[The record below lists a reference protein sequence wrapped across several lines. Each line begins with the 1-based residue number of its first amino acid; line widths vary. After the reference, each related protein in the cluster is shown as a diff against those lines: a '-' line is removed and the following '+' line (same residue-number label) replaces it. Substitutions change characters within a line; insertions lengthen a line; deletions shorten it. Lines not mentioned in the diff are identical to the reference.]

1 LRSAGKYLDVACREE
16 LHLRD
21 NDVEEILMPV
31 RWRNGYADA
40 LTELVA
46 RPSGNF
52 IRASVSKVVF
62 AEGNRPTRFA
72 KKSVAISPRRRINSS
87 TGAEM

>member
-1 LRSAGKYLDVACREE
+1 VTTTLNKL
-16 LHLRD
+16 L
-21 NDVEEILMPV
+21 IPV
-31 RWRNGYADA
+31 RSRNGRADA

-46 RPSGNF
+46 TARCNF
-52 IRASVSKVVF
+52 ISRNRSSVVF

-87 TGAEM
+87 TDAEM